1 MLNQGIHDFSGTFV
15 TKKYNS
21 VQNVKSQMH
30 IFANTVKRDPIGE
43 KFTDANI
50 SDLQVKF

>member
-1 MLNQGIHDFSGTFV
+1 M

-30 IFANTVKRDPIGE
+30 ILENIVKRDPIGE

-50 SDLQVKF
+50 SDLQKSSSENIEGL